1 MGSPLVPVLVP
12 TTGKTIPLRSIV
24 DKATNKAEGLDNG
37 KAIAVTSYPV
47 KRNKPLTTLVNGL
60 QKERETGLE
69 PATSSLGS

>member
-1 MGSPLVPVLVP
+1 MRTLE
-12 TTGKTIPLRSIV
+12 SIV
-24 DKATNKAEGLDNG
+24 DIATNKTGEIDILEP
-37 KAIAVTSYPV
+37 IAVTSYPV